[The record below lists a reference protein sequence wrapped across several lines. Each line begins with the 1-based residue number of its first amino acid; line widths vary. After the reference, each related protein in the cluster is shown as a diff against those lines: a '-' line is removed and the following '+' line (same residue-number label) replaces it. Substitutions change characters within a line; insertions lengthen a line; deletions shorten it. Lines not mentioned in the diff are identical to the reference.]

1 MALTTP
7 ILYSIPA
14 FDAQNSFIFQFA
26 SIGGSQVVAN
36 TLTIKDNATLTTIN
50 DTVVAVE
57 EYFQVRYSPA
67 YVVSTEQPAH
77 QESTDFQF

>member
-77 QESTDFQF
+77 QESTDF